1 MNVQEIEINEA
12 FRAEVREWMNSHL
25 TGRFASLKHASGLGA
40 EGYDAQLAKEW
51 EQELAK
57 GGWTGIGWS
66 AEHGGRAATLAQQV
80 IFHEEYVSCGGPGR
94 IGHIGE
100 TLLAPTLMHY
110 GTPEQKARFLPGI
123 LAGKDYWA
131 QGYSEPGAG
140 SDLAGIRTRAR
151 IDPATGEWVID
162 GQKVWTSWAHESGW
176 IFVLARCDETVV
188 QAAPGNGARHGG
200 MVLLLVPLHQ
210 PGVEV
215 RPIRQITGTSE
226 FNEVFFDGA
235 RTEGSLHLGPV
246 GDGWKVAMYL
256 LGCERGASTLGQ
268 QAHFRYELNLILEL
282 ARKNGAARDPLL
294 RQRLAKAALGLQTLR
309 SHALRSSGEGT
320 SQRVASVSKYAWSNW
335 HRDLGELAMEVLGE
349 QGELALSDPEL
360 RPLQQLWLVSRAD
373 TIYAG
378 TNEIQM
384 NLMAERAL
392 GMPR

>member
-1 MNVQEIEINEA
+1 MQESEINKA
-12 FRAEVREWMNSHL
+12 FRTEVREWMGRHL
-25 TGRFASLKHASGLGA
+25 TGRFAPLKHASGLGA
-40 EGYDAQLAKEW
+40 EGYDAELAKEW
-51 EQELAK
+51 EQELAR
-57 GGWTGIGWS
+57 GGWTGLGW
-66 AEHGGRAATLAQQV
+66 ETQYGGRNLPLAQQV
-80 IFHEEYVSCGGPGR
+80 IFHEEYVRCGGPGR

-100 TLLAPTLMHY
+100 TLLAPTLMAF
-110 GTPEQKARFLPGI
+110 GTPEQKQRFLPGI

-140 SDLAGIRTRAR
+140 SDLAAIRTKAQR
-151 IDPATGEWVID
+151 DPATGEWVIN
-162 GQKVWTSWAHESGW
+162 GQKVWTSWAHESEW
-176 IFVLARCDETVV
+176 IFVLARTEE
-188 QAAPGNGARHGG
+188 GSSRHTGLT
-200 MVLLLVPLHQ
+200 LLLVPLNQ

-226 FNEVFFDGA
+226 FNEVFLDGA
-235 RTEGSLHLGPV
+235 RTEGALHLGPV

-268 QAHFRYELNLILEL
+268 QAHFRYELDLIIAL
-282 ARKNGAARDPLL
+282 ARRNGAAGDPLL
-294 RQRLAKAALGLQTLR
+294 RQRLAKADMGLQTLR
-309 SHALRSSGEGT
+309 AHALRASSENT
-320 SQRVASVSKYAWSNW
+320 PMRVASVSKYAWSNW
-335 HRDLGELAMEVLGE
+335 HRDLGELAMDVLGE
-349 QGELALSDPEL
+349 QGELVMTDAAL

>member
-1 MNVQEIEINEA
+1 MKMQESEINEA
-12 FRAEVREWMNSHL
+12 FRAEVREWMAQHL
-25 TGRFASLKHASGLGA
+25 TGRFAPLKHASGLGA

-57 GGWTGIGWS
+57 GGWTGLGWE
-66 AEHGGRAATLAQQV
+66 ARYGGRNAPLAQQV
-80 IFHEEYVSCGGPGR
+80 IFHEEYVRCGGPGR

-100 TLLAPTLMHY
+100 TLLAPTLMAF
-110 GTPEQKARFLPGI
+110 GTAEQKQRFLPGI
-123 LAGKDYWA
+123 LAGTDYWA

-151 IDPATGEWVID
+151 RDPDTGEWVIH
-162 GQKVWTSWAHESGW
+162 GQKVWTSWAHESEW
-176 IFVLARCDETVV
+176 VFVLARTDE
-188 QAAPGNGARHGG
+188 AAAAEVSARHAG
-200 MVLLLVPLHQ
+200 MVLLLVPIRQ

-235 RTEGSLHLGPV
+235 RTEGTLHLGPV

-268 QAHFRYELNLILEL
+268 QAHFRHELDLIIAL
-282 ARKNGAARDPLL
+282 AKRNGAARDPLI
-294 RQRLAKAALGLQTLR
+294 RQRLAKADMGLQTLR
-309 SHALRSSGEGT
+309 AHALRSSDEST
-320 SQRVASVSKYAWSNW
+320 PLRVASVSKYAWSNW
-335 HRDLGELAMEVLGE
+335 HRDLGELAMDVLGE
-349 QGELALSDPEL
+349 QGELVLKEPALAA
-360 RPLQQLWLVSRAD
+360 LQQLWLVSRAD

>member
-1 MNVQEIEINEA
+1 MKMQESEINEA
-12 FRAEVREWMNSHL
+12 FRAEVREWMGRHL
-25 TGRFASLKHASGLGA
+25 KGRFAPLKHASGLGA

-57 GGWTGIGWS
+57 GGWTGLGW
-66 AEHGGRAATLAQQV
+66 ETQYGGRNLPLAQQV
-80 IFHEEYVSCGGPGR
+80 IFHEEYVRCGGPGR

-100 TLLAPTLMHY
+100 TLLAPTLMAY

-123 LAGKDYWA
+123 LAGTDYWA

-140 SDLAGIRTRAR
+140 SDLAAIRTKAR
-151 IDPATGEWVID
+151 RDESTGEWVID
-162 GQKVWTSWAHESGW
+162 GQKVWTSWAHESEW
-176 IFVLARCDETVV
+176 IFVLARTEE
-188 QAAPGNGARHGG
+188 GSARHAGLS
-200 MVLLLVPLHQ
+200 LLLVPIRQ
-210 PGVEV
+210 AGVEV

-235 RTEGSLHLGPV
+235 RTDGALHLGPV

-268 QAHFRYELNLILEL
+268 QAHFRYELDLILAL
-282 ARKNGAARDPLL
+282 AKRNGTARDPLL
-294 RQRLAKAALGLQTLR
+294 RQRLAKADLGLQTLR
-309 SHALRSSGEGT
+309 AHALRSSDENT
-320 SQRVASVSKYAWSNW
+320 PLRVASVSKYAWSNW

-349 QGELALSDPEL
+349 QGELALDDPEL

>member
-1 MNVQEIEINEA
+1 MKMQESEINEA
-12 FRAEVREWMNSHL
+12 FRAEVREWMAQHL
-25 TGRFASLKHASGLGA
+25 TGRFAPLKHASGLGA

-57 GGWTGIGWS
+57 GGWTGLGWE
-66 AEHGGRAATLAQQV
+66 ARYGGRNAPLAQQV
-80 IFHEEYVSCGGPGR
+80 IFHEEYVRCGGPGR

-100 TLLAPTLMHY
+100 TLLAPTLMAF
-110 GTPEQKARFLPGI
+110 GTAEQKQRFLPGI
-123 LAGKDYWA
+123 LAGTDYWA

-151 IDPATGEWVID
+151 RDADTGEWVIH
-162 GQKVWTSWAHESGW
+162 GQKVWTSWAHESEW
-176 IFVLARCDETVV
+176 VFVLARTDE
-188 QAAPGNGARHGG
+188 AAAAEVSARHAG
-200 MVLLLVPLHQ
+200 MVLLLVPIRQ

-235 RTEGSLHLGPV
+235 RTEGTLHLGPV

-268 QAHFRYELNLILEL
+268 QAHFRYELDLIIDL
-282 ARKNGAARDPLL
+282 AKRNGAARDPLI
-294 RQRLAKAALGLQTLR
+294 RQRLAKADMGLQTLR
-309 SHALRSSGEGT
+309 AHALRSSDEST
-320 SQRVASVSKYAWSNW
+320 PLRVASVSKYAWSNW
-335 HRDLGELAMEVLGE
+335 HRDLGELAMDVLGE
-349 QGELALSDPEL
+349 QGELVLKEPAHAA
-360 RPLQQLWLVSRAD
+360 LQQLWLVSRAD

>member
-1 MNVQEIEINEA
+1 MQESEINEA
-12 FRAEVREWMNSHL
+12 FRTEVREWMGRHL
-25 TGRFASLKHASGLGA
+25 RGKFAPLKHASGLGA
-40 EGYDAQLAKEW
+40 EGYDAELAKEW
-51 EQELAK
+51 EQELAR
-57 GGWTGIGWS
+57 GGWTGLGW
-66 AEHGGRAATLAQQV
+66 ETQYGGRNLPLAQQV
-80 IFHEEYVSCGGPGR
+80 IFHEEYVRCGGPGR

-100 TLLAPTLMHY
+100 TLLAPTLMAF
-110 GTPEQKARFLPGI
+110 GTPEQKQRFLPGI

-140 SDLAGIRTRAR
+140 SDLAAIRTKAQR
-151 IDPATGEWVID
+151 DPATGEWVIN
-162 GQKVWTSWAHESGW
+162 GQKVWTSWAHESEW
-176 IFVLARCDETVV
+176 IFVLARTEE
-188 QAAPGNGARHGG
+188 GSSRHTGLT
-200 MVLLLVPLHQ
+200 LLLVPLNQ

-226 FNEVFFDGA
+226 FNEVFLDGA
-235 RTEGSLHLGPV
+235 RTEGALHLGPV

-268 QAHFRYELNLILEL
+268 QAHFRYELDLIIAL
-282 ARKNGAARDPLL
+282 ARRNGAARDPLL
-294 RQRLAKAALGLQTLR
+294 RQRLAKADMGLQTLR
-309 SHALRSSGEGT
+309 AHALRASSENT
-320 SQRVASVSKYAWSNW
+320 PMRVASVSKYAWSNW
-335 HRDLGELAMEVLGE
+335 HRDLGELAMDVLGE
-349 QGELALSDPEL
+349 QGELLMTDAAL

>member
-1 MNVQEIEINEA
+1 MKMQESEINEA
-12 FRAEVREWMNSHL
+12 FRAEVREWMAQHL
-25 TGRFASLKHASGLGA
+25 TGRFAPLKHASGLGA

-57 GGWTGIGWS
+57 GGWTGLGWE
-66 AEHGGRAATLAQQV
+66 ARYGGRNAPLAQQV
-80 IFHEEYVSCGGPGR
+80 IFHEEYVRCGGPGR

-100 TLLAPTLMHY
+100 TLLAPTLMAF
-110 GTPEQKARFLPGI
+110 GTAEQKQRFLPGI
-123 LAGKDYWA
+123 LAGTDYWA

-151 IDPATGEWVID
+151 RDADTGEWVIH
-162 GQKVWTSWAHESGW
+162 GQKVWTSWAHESEW
-176 IFVLARCDETVV
+176 VFVLARTDE
-188 QAAPGNGARHGG
+188 AAAAEVSARHAG
-200 MVLLLVPLHQ
+200 MVLLLVPIRQ

-235 RTEGSLHLGPV
+235 RTEGTLHLGPV

-268 QAHFRYELNLILEL
+268 QAHFRHELDLIIALSK
-282 ARKNGAARDPLL
+282 RNGAARDPLI
-294 RQRLAKAALGLQTLR
+294 RQRLAKADMGLQTLR
-309 SHALRSSGEGT
+309 AHALRSSDEST
-320 SQRVASVSKYAWSNW
+320 PLCVASVSKYAWSNW
-335 HRDLGELAMEVLGE
+335 HRDLGELAMDVLGE
-349 QGELALSDPEL
+349 QGELVLKEPAHAA
-360 RPLQQLWLVSRAD
+360 LQQLWLVSRAD